1 MNYRIQEMKVG
12 VMVLTCIGLLIF
24 FIVVISGLDLQ
35 KETVTYF
42 TQLPYVGGL
51 EVGTPVRMGGVM
63 AGRITAIVFPN
74 QSTQQIKLIL
84 ELNSETPIKSN
95 SKAYLTSI
103 GLLGEFYL
111 EIDPGSQDGVIL
123 PPGSEIPSFDTGTF
137 TKLSASMGDMTVLAE
152 TTLVRIN
159 HLLGTENQQ
168 HLTNILADINR
179 ITTDN
184 SIYMSQLFKNLA
196 ILSTEMINITS
207 RLDSIFIKNGLVIRN
222 MIVHL
227 DSTLIESRNLLVQTQ
242 NSLKSLDNMVIANSP
257 SYQSIMSSLERS
269 TYNLEE
275 FSRNIKDRPW
285 NLIRKT
291 DIKPRQIPDKQE
303 NMNE

>member
-24 FIVVISGLDLQ
+24 FIFVISGLDIK
-35 KETVTYF
+35 KETVIYV

-63 AGRITAIVFPN
+63 AGRITAIVFPDE
-74 QSTQQIKLIL
+74 STQQIKLIL

-95 SKAYLTSI
+95 SRAYLTSI

-137 TKLSASMGDMTVLAE
+137 TKLSASMGDMAVLAE

-168 HLTNILADINR
+168 YLSNILADINR

-184 SIYMSQLFKNLA
+184 SIHLSQLFKNLA
-196 ILSTEMINITS
+196 IMSTEMINITS
-207 RLDSIFIKNGLVIRN
+207 RLDSIFIKNDLVIRN
-222 MIVHL
+222 MIIHL

-257 SYQSIMSSLERS
+257 SYQLIMSSLERS

-275 FSRNIKDRPW
+275 FSRNIKERPW